1 MTPLE
6 AIILG
11 LVEGITEYLPISS
24 TGHLIIT
31 TTLLGLNESA
41 EIKHAVDAFSIVI
54 QGGAILA
61 VLGLYRKRVMQM
73 IRGLLGKDPIGL
85 RFAINIIISFL
96 PAAILGVLVADLIE
110 EKLFYPTPVI
120 AALALGGVIMILLG
134 PWQKHFFRENGQIN
148 TGSERRYTD
157 IENLTWRQALL
168 IGLAQCLALW
178 PGTSRSMTTI
188 VGGMFVG
195 LRPKQAAEY
204 SFLLGLPT
212 LGGACVY
219 KGAQNLLQEG
229 PSMIEV
235 LGITP
240 LIIGLVVATISAALA
255 VKWLVGFLTNH
266 GVAIFGWYRIILAL
280 IVALLIWKGKVT
292 ISPTEVDD
300 DVSLSSLLWE
310 TEYPVTWSI
319 DL

>member
-1 MTPLE
+1 MTLLQ

-31 TTLLGLNESA
+31 TTMLGLNEPV
-41 EIKHAVDAFSIVI
+41 EIKQAVDAFSIVI

-61 VLGLYRKRVMQM
+61 VLGLYRKRVAQM
-73 IRGLLGKDPIGL
+73 LRGLLGKDRIGL

-96 PAAILGVLVADLIE
+96 PAAILGVLVADWIE
-110 EKLFYPTPVI
+110 EKLFYPQPVI
-120 AALALGGVIMILLG
+120 AALALGGVVMILLG
-134 PWQKHFFRENGQIN
+134 GWQKRFFQEDKLSE
-148 TGSERRYTD
+148 TGVEHRFTD
-157 IENLTWRQALL
+157 IEDLSWRQALL

-188 VGGMFVG
+188 VGGMLVG

-229 PSMIEV
+229 PSMIYV
-235 LGITP
+235 LGYP
-240 LIIGLVVATISAALA
+240 ALIVGRMVATLSAAIA
-255 VKWLVGFLTNH
+255 VKCLVGFLSHH
-266 GVAIFGWYRIILAL
+266 GVAIFGWYRILLAM
-280 IVALLIWKGKVT
+280 IVALLIWRGKLT
-292 ISPTEVDD
+292 ITPGMVDAAVPSPTLIQDSGEIPR
-300 DVSLSSLLWE
+300 S
-310 TEYPVTWSI
+310 
-319 DL
+319 